1 MLTLG
6 NLMTAESPQLHP
18 LTSHVP
24 ESKPSQAEIKK
35 PPPPPR
41 VTESGSEVPIQAA
54 GGRKADELP

>member
-18 LTSHVP
+18 LTSHLP

-35 PPPPPR
+35 APR
-41 VTESGSEVPIQAA
+41 VTESDSEVPIQAA